1 MKNKVKTITIS
12 LLILLL
18 IIFAISLMVGS
29 YPLEISDLISIISL
43 KETGIKSHVFYSLR
57 LPRAMM
63 GLLAG
68 LCLGMAGAAYQVV
81 FSNPLASPDLTGVA
95 SGASLGAAVAIVFHV
110 SMPFEI
116 TVFAFVSGML
126 SLLLVIILV
135 KLTGQMHIS
144 SYILSGIIISSLA
157 EALIM
162 VFKYMAD
169 PLGELASIEFWT
181 MGSLASIT
189 ADKMTVCLLMTI
201 IPFVVLCLLQRQIII
216 LSLGDEQSQ
225 YLGLNAKK
233 WRIVI
238 LMLTT
243 WLVAS
248 VVSLTGVISFVGLIA
263 PHIVYLMIRKRTG
276 VFLVLSGI
284 VGAIL
289 ILVGDMLSR
298 SVVPNAEIPLSIFTI
313 MIAIPVLIYW
323 LYRQRGHIV

>member
-1 MKNKVKTITIS
+1 MKNKTKKITIVF
-12 LLILLL
+12 IVLLL
-18 IIFAISLMVGS
+18 CIFIVSLTVGS
-29 YPLEISDLISIISL
+29 FPLDVHDLFSIITFQ
-43 KETGIKSHVFYSLR
+43 ETGIKSQIFYSLR

-63 GLLAG
+63 AMMAG
-68 LCLGMAGAAYQVV
+68 LCLGLAGAIYQIV

-116 TVFAFVSGML
+116 TFFAFVFGMI
-126 SLLLVIILV
+126 SLLLVIMLV
-135 KLTGQMHIS
+135 RLTGQMQVS
-144 SYILSGIIISSLA
+144 SYVLSGIIISSLA

-189 ADKMTVCLLMTI
+189 ADKMIVCLLMTI
-201 IPFVVLCLLQRQIII
+201 IPFIALCLLQRQIII

-225 YLGLNAKK
+225 YLGLNAKI

-263 PHIVYLMIRKRTG
+263 PHIVYLMIKKRTG
-276 VFLVLSGI
+276 VFLILSGI
-284 VGAIL
+284 IGAIL

-298 SVVPNAEIPLSIFTI
+298 SVVANAEVPLSIFTI
-313 MIAIPVLIYW
+313 VISIPVLIYW
-323 LYRQRGHIV
+323 LYRQRGHIL